1 VTEDGQNRGTAE
13 ATETK
18 CCYFCLKDTAGW
30 RTASYFHRG
39 WVGNPA
45 YDKYNRTGYV
55 MCTACQGRPAA
66 ELKEIIVMAV
76 EREVAVASGSKLSLD
91 EKLALVSN
99 LDPDLRRAIDAARE
113 ADQRR
118 KKRREE
124 KKARKRNR
132 RR

>member
-1 VTEDGQNRGTAE
+1 V
-13 ATETK
+13 
-18 CCYFCLKDTAGW
+18 
-30 RTASYFHRG
+30 
-39 WVGNPA
+39 
-45 YDKYNRTGYV
+45 
-55 MCTACQGRPAA
+55 
-66 ELKEIIVMAV
+66 KEIIVMAV

-124 KKARKRNR
+124 KKAGSGTAAGKLISSSAQLAFLPCSKSGTS
-132 RR
+132 